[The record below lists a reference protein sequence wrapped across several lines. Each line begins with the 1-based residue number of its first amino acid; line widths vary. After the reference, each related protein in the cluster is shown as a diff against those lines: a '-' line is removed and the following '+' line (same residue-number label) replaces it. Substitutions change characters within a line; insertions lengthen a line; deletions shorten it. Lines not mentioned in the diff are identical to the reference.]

1 MFKGIVGI
9 IKFFALCFSIMLF
22 VVLICLFVALIL
34 SFLAIKT
41 GIFFIGLLVAILSAA
56 IIYVVLILF
65 LLNFVFNRKNDN
77 KKMIW
82 SFVISLI
89 MFGIGCGLV
98 LVGTLIFEY
107 IENDRNMLKTEYI
120 ELDMENNLIFENHF
134 P

>member
-1 MFKGIVGI
+1 
-9 IKFFALCFSIMLF
+9 MLF

-82 SFVISLI
+82 LFVISLI